1 MAATVANMTVAL
13 AAPTPIWPRV
23 NAVAYMKVAGK
34 SVA

>member
-1 MAATVANMTVAL
+1 MAATVANITVAL